1 VRPGALLKPIGLG
14 ALAALFAAAPFF
26 LPNYHLHT
34 LVIAGLFVM
43 LTSGLNLI
51 HGYVGR
57 LSLGHTAFYGL
68 GGYAAA
74 LVATKLGG
82 GLLLSLPAAA
92 LVTLVGGLAIG
103 HITLRFRGA
112 HFVLVTLAFAAIL
125 QLLANNWVDLT
136 GGPMGMSGVSS
147 PLLHQ
152 DFGAWH
158 VFGSRRSF
166 YWLVLGLDVAT
177 IYLVWRLVTS
187 PAGDAMIALRED
199 ENLAEAVGVS
209 GYKYSMLAF
218 IAGAVLAG
226 IAGAIYAHYVTFV
239 SPELFRFETMISILV
254 MVIIGSV
261 GTVSGPVL
269 GALIVTVLLETLR
282 LQETLR
288 EPLFG
293 AVLVA
298 ATLLFPKGLV
308 VLVAER
314 LRAGAGR
321 RAAPPPA
328 PAVQEDVSAAP
339 APPLRLGRERLLE
352 VEGLSVRFGGLVAVD
367 ALDFVV
373 HRGEILSLIGPNGA
387 GKTTT
392 LNLVT
397 GFVARSAG
405 TIRFKGEEIA
415 PGAPPYAVASRGV
428 IRTFQT
434 TRGLMD
440 ISIGQALRIGLHR
453 TRPTGWRRILFGI
466 SAAET
471 ARTGQ
476 RVAALLARVGL
487 ARDPEELTRNLSYG
501 EQRLLEIAIALAAEP
516 ELLILDEPAA
526 GMNPEETLRMMAL
539 IREVRDSGVTV
550 LLVEHDMKLV
560 MGLSDR
566 IVVLDHGRRIAE
578 GAPAQIRQN
587 PEVITAYLGRGAAH
601 AAA

>member
-1 VRPGALLKPIGLG
+1 MRPGTLLKLTGLG
-14 ALAALFAAAPFF
+14 AIVALFAAAPFF

-57 LSLGHTAFYGL
+57 LSLGHTAFYGH

-82 GLLLSLPAAA
+82 GLLMSLPAAA

-147 PLLHQ
+147 PLLHR

-177 IYLVWRLVTS
+177 IYFIWRLVTS

-308 VLVAER
+308 VLAAER
-314 LRAGAGR
+314 LRIGVGR
-321 RAAPPPA
+321 RAAAPAATVRDDVSPA
-328 PAVQEDVSAAP
+328 PE
-339 APPLRLGRERLLE
+339 PPLRLGRERLLE
-352 VEGLSVRFGGLVAVD
+352 VERLSVRFGGLVAVD

-373 HRGEILSLIGPNGA
+373 NRGEILSLIGPNGA

-397 GFVARSAG
+397 GFTARSAG

-415 PGAPPYAVASRGV
+415 AGAPPYAVASRGV

-453 TRPTGWRRILFGI
+453 TRPTGWRRIVFGI
-466 SAAET
+466 STAET
-471 ARTGQ
+471 ARTER
-476 RVAALLARVGL
+476 RVTALLARVGL

-539 IREVRDSGVTV
+539 IREVRGSGVTV